1 MSCTFTRHLVT
12 LQEIVRNVLFVHS
25 LFRKEP
31 SRWLVMTLLLWSF
44 LSVCGQKAQSDMP
57 AWKAGE
63 ALPAATVTRVGADSF
78 FSAAPI
84 PDSVWGGMQG
94 YSYQENPYIGRSDL
108 RYVRVLHYDREGTVR
123 MGELVCNKLIAH
135 KLVEIFR
142 QLYEARYPI
151 QRMVLPDVYGA
162 DDERQMRANNS
173 SCFCFRTI
181 AKSGRLSK
189 HARGLAVDLNPLYNP
204 YYKDGAN
211 GKRFV
216 QPSTGVPYCDRSK
229 KFPYKIDRNDLAYKL
244 FTKAGFEWGGA
255 WRSCKDFQHFEW
267 ME

>member
-1 MSCTFTRHLVT
+1 MS
-12 LQEIVRNVLFVHS
+12 IVHF
-25 LFRKEP
+25 LFRGVLGRL
-31 SRWLVMTLLLWSF
+31 SVMTLLLWGF
-44 LSVCGQKAQSDMP
+44 LSVCGQKALPNVS

-63 ALPAATVTRVGADSF
+63 VLPSAVVARVGAASY
-78 FSAAPI
+78 FSAVPV
-84 PDSVWGGMQG
+84 PDSVWAGMQG

-108 RYVRVLHYDREGTVR
+108 RYVRVLHYDGDGMIR
-123 MGELVCNKLIAH
+123 MGELVCNKMIANR
-135 KLVEIFR
+135 LVEIF
-142 QLYEARYPI
+142 QKLYEARYPI

-204 YYKDGAN
+204 YYKDGTN

-216 QPSTGVPYCDRSK
+216 QPSTGAPYCDRSK

-267 ME
+267 IEQTQK

>member
-1 MSCTFTRHLVT
+1 MSIARVFFKGMLSR
-12 LQEIVRNVLFVHS
+12 LFV
-25 LFRKEP
+25 
-31 SRWLVMTLLLWSF
+31 MALLLCSMM
-44 LSVCGQKAQSDMP
+44 SVNGQNAIPGVP

-63 ALPAATVTRVGADSF
+63 VLPSAVVARVGVDSY
-78 FSAAPI
+78 FSAVPI
-84 PDSVWGGMQG
+84 PDSVWASMQG

-108 RYVRVLHYDREGTVR
+108 RYVRVLHYDGDGNIR
-123 MGELVCNKLIAH
+123 MGELVCNKLIANR
-135 KLVEIFR
+135 LVEIFR
-142 QLYEARYPI
+142 KLYDARYPI
-151 QRMVLPDVYGA
+151 QQMVLPDVYGA

-211 GKRFV
+211 GRRFV
-216 QPSTGVPYCDRSK
+216 QPSTGAPYCDRSK

-244 FTKAGFEWGGA
+244 FTKAGFEWGGV

-267 ME
+267 IEQTQK